1 MPRRTPAAFA
11 DPLLADLAGRD
22 FLSPGEV
29 ARRLGVSI
37 RTVGR
42 LRDAGDLETVLV
54 GCMPRITVRSY
65 RAYITRQARRSSI
78 RPVERRA

>member
-1 MPRRTPAAFA
+1 MPRRAPAAS
-11 DPLLADLAGRD
+11 DPLLTDLAGRD

-29 ARRLGVSI
+29 ARRLDVSI

-65 RAYITRQARRSSI
+65 RAYITRQTRRSAL
-78 RPVERRA
+78 RPVERQA